1 MEKDNNA
8 YLEII
13 SYEKVVILIN
23 KMCLLNNIFE
33 GKTHNFHIPQKL
45 LELLKKN

>member
-1 MEKDNNA
+1 MEKDNNV

-23 KMCLLNNIFE
+23 KMCFFNNIFE
-33 GKTHNFHIPQKL
+33 GKIYNFYIL
-45 LELLKKN
+45 